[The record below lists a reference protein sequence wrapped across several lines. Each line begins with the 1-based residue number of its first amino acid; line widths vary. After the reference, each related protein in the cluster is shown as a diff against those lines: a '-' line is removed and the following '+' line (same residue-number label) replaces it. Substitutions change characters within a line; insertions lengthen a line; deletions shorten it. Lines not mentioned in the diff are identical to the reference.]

1 MFKDD
6 NYQIADISILYEIET
21 KISRLYHGYQKR
33 LSTRTFY
40 SMLCNRIGEF
50 IDTLQLNLQ
59 PTLQPTLQPNL
70 QPTIPYNIYLFAMD
84 QPSGFGF
91 LVIVALRQYLPEEFW
106 EKEML
111 SRKSFIRAAV
121 SLEKSPSINTVM
133 REWEEL
139 E

>member
-1 MFKDD
+1 
-6 NYQIADISILYEIET
+6 
-21 KISRLYHGYQKR
+21 
-33 LSTRTFY
+33 
-40 SMLCNRIGEF
+40 MLCNRIGEF